1 VVEGWYDHYRAWW
14 SGWEEPDL
22 DADRVGGPAG
32 DASGTA
38 GGLVVGEDVAGLE
51 YPRDLVL
58 GTAAP
63 GLGQDHDWDER
74 SDARSGQF
82 VMQGEEVWV
91 VPFGG

>member
-1 VVEGWYDHYRAWW
+1 MEGWYDHYRAWW

-51 YPRDLVL
+51 YPEDLVPW
-58 GTAAP
+58 TAPAAVSSATE
-63 GLGQDHDWDER
+63 GLGH
-74 SDARSGQF
+74 AGA
-82 VMQGEEVWV
+82 
-91 VPFGG
+91 GGHATGWAQQTVTGN